1 MDQSDLIRLTY
12 LGLLLA
18 VIAPGIV
25 AWNLREKAVW
35 RNLAIWL
42 ALFAAAALLAKTF
55 GDFAS

>member
-1 MDQSDLIRLTY
+1 MDQNDLVRLTY

-25 AWNLREKAVW
+25 AWNLREKAAW

-42 ALFAAAALLAKTF
+42 AIFAAVAFLAKVF

>member
-1 MDQSDLIRLTY
+1 MDQTDLVRLTY

-18 VIAPGIV
+18 VIAPGIL
-25 AWNLREKAVW
+25 AWNLREKAIW

-42 ALFAAAALLAKTF
+42 AIAAAVALAARTF